1 MCSLL
6 QSINRSAEECGSGEI
21 YLSRTLQT
29 QVRTS
34 AEVGVTVVPPQLD
47 IPFRGYLLRVGRQTH
62 LTEVRKLVPMPRILV
77 WGETVV
83 WGFAFALAEMGRAFG

>member
-29 QVRTS
+29 QLRTS

-62 LTEVRKLVPMPRILV
+62 LIAVAKRMVPMPRFLV
-77 WGETVV
+77 WGETVLLTV
-83 WGFAFALAEMGRAFG
+83 LLSLRNFGGIC